1 MIKVMVVYDED
12 PLYAGRLAEYV
23 NQKETFPFQAMA
35 FSDLEKLKAYGR
47 DHEIAI
53 LLVGER
59 VREEAKEI
67 KAGLKMLREKKGALI
82 QELLAV
88 EIGVTQQMLS
98 KYEKDIT
105 IIKVRCLKRIAEYLM

>member
-1 MIKVMVVYDED
+1 MDLLGGEDMIKVMVVYDED

-67 KAGLKMLREKKGALI
+67 KAGLKMLPP
-82 QELLAV
+82 
-88 EIGVTQQMLS
+88 VTQTPRHRRKPRFIS
-98 KYEKDIT
+98 FSPVTVSYRK
-105 IIKVRCLKRIAEYLM
+105 

>member
-67 KAGLKMLREKKGALI
+67 KAGLKMLLCDGEFVS
-82 QELLAV
+82 QEEASVYKL
-88 EIGVTQQMLS
+88 
-98 KYEKDIT
+98 
-105 IIKVRCLKRIAEYLM
+105 

>member
-1 MIKVMVVYDED
+1 MKKIEKYYDPVRDGTECVIPLGTCFCMATVLVFLGKMDLLGGEDMIKVMVVYDED

-67 KAGLKMLREKKGALI
+67 KAGLK
-82 QELLAV
+82 
-88 EIGVTQQMLS
+88 
-98 KYEKDIT
+98 
-105 IIKVRCLKRIAEYLM
+105 IASL